1 MTVTV
6 SRSLAIL
13 AAFAAAALLA
23 LGVAPGADAKRAHK
37 AADRNHDRIPDSWE
51 RSNHLSLRVNQAK
64 RDQDHDGLRNLQEY
78 QAGDN
83 PRSADTDGDGTNDSS
98 EGAGKVKSL
107 DGTKLTITLFNGD
120 DVTATLDPTTELEC
134 SGAGDQSGD
143 NSSAAR
149 ASSDGADD
157 NENESNQVDDGA
169 QGDDDQGEDDQGEND
184 RQQPGC
190 DASLLTAGRVVR
202 EAEADATSG
211 GLVWHKVDIVR

>member
-23 LGVAPGADAKRAHK
+23 LGVAPGANAKRAHR
-37 AADRNHDRIPDSWE
+37 ASADRNHDRIPDSWE

-83 PRSADTDGDGTNDSS
+83 PRSADTDGDGTDDGA
-98 EGAGKVKSL
+98 EGAGKVKSF
-107 DGTKLTITLFNGD
+107 DGTTLTITLFNGD

-134 SGAGDQSGD
+134 SGAGDQS
-143 NSSAAR
+143 SAGSTAR
-149 ASSDGADD
+149 TASDDQND
-157 NENESNQVDDGA
+157 NETDQADNGA
-169 QGDDDQGEDDQGEND
+169 QGDDDQGENDQGEND
-184 RQQPGC
+184 QQQAGC

-202 EAEADATSG
+202 EAEAEATSA
-211 GLVWHKVDIVR
+211 GLVWHKVDVVR

>member
-37 AADRNHDRIPDSWE
+37 AAADRNHDRIPDSWE

-143 NSSAAR
+143 NSSTAR

-157 NENESNQVDDGA
+157 NENESNQGDDGA
-169 QGDDDQGEDDQGEND
+169 QGDDDQGENDQ
-184 RQQPGC
+184 QQPGC

-211 GLVWHKVDIVR
+211 GLVWHKIDVVR